1 MEVNSTAPSIV
12 LMLFLK
18 QNHAYNNRNWG
29 EEKREKKTEN
39 IIMKNIGNGKVIPN
53 IFKTLET
60 IKRCESKAWE
70 QTIIKQK
77 AQLTLCIILAYRKK
91 YLNAPK

>member
-1 MEVNSTAPSIV
+1 MQVNSTAPSIV

-18 QNHAYNNRNWG
+18 QNHAYNSRNW
-29 EEKREKKTEN
+29 EKNRKYNNED
-39 IIMKNIGNGKVIPN
+39 IGNGKVILN

-77 AQLTLCIILAYRKK
+77 AQLTLCIILAYREK